1 MKKRKFLLFAMLI
14 ANLLFLLLNL
24 FLLDSQ
30 RDYYIGRI
38 EGIEQGQGETIYHI
52 SPMPS
57 ERYFIKP
64 IKGEHVIHYDNSNIS
79 GLSDPQKE
87 SRKLRLGEMSE
98 MVSALKVGDPL
109 IVRIE
114 DYDSDQTSYDVSE
127 IAFDLTVE

>member
-1 MKKRKFLLFAMLI
+1 MKKRKFLLYAMLI
-14 ANLLFLLLNL
+14 ANMLFLLLNL

-30 RDYYIGRI
+30 RDYYIGKI
-38 EGIEQGQGETIYHI
+38 EGIEQGQGETIYVI

-64 IKGEHVIHYDNSNIS
+64 IKAEHVIHYDNSNIS
-79 GLSDPQKE
+79 GISDPRKE

-114 DYDSDQTSYDVSE
+114 DYDPEQTRYDVSE
-127 IAFDLTVE
+127 IVFDLTAE

>member
-1 MKKRKFLLFAMLI
+1 MKKRKFLLYAMLI

-24 FLLDSQ
+24 FLLESQ

-38 EGIEQGQGETIYHI
+38 EGIEQGQGETIFEI
-52 SPMPS
+52 SPIPS
-57 ERYFIKP
+57 ERYFIKSVKADH
-64 IKGEHVIHYDNSNIS
+64 IIRYDNSNIS
-79 GLSDPQKE
+79 GISDPRKE

-98 MVSALKVGDPL
+98 MVSGLKVGDPL

-114 DYDSDQTSYDVSE
+114 DYDPDQTSYDVSK